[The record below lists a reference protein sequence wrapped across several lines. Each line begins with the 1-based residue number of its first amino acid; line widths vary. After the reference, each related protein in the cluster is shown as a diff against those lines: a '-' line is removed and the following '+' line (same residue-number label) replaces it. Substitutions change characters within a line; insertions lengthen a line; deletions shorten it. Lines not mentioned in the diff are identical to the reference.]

1 MMSEK
6 KLGYFTFPFTHVI
19 IICKNEWSVEDEEEF
34 RELVEK
40 M

>member
-1 MMSEK
+1 MSEK

-19 IICKNEWSVEDEEEF
+19 IIFKTNGAWKDEDEF